1 VAVLTSQL
9 ERESDEFA
17 GRRERMEGL
26 VAELR
31 ERTAQVA
38 TAAAKARSNATAGA
52 GS

>member
-1 VAVLTSQL
+1 MAVLTSQL

-31 ERTAQVA
+31 ERTA
-38 TAAAKARSNATAGA
+38 AAKARSNATAGA